1 MSRLIGLIFLALC
14 LGLAQAQLCLPEL
27 QNGLSPEE
35 LAQAASGLEAA
46 QYLKQAV
53 ELLEPSL
60 PQRTSLP
67 FWFSLDQSSAAY
79 PLASWLA
86 ERDLL
91 SPHWQ
96 PESLSPEAWQDML
109 RLFGDWYELPA
120 LANVSDLSRAGIIQ
134 SLSKVISAVAPR
146 LKPVA
151 LVAGATTNRNQVAF
165 WAVIRSD
172 SIYPRLIVYRPAETP
187 VDLSEGTKAA
197 LPLLETCA
205 MKLSNY
211 IFAQEDVAKNLFLAN
226 HNGHMYIVAA
236 SPLSVSGF
244 KEVARGAE
252 ADVLTFRS
260 PETEGLSSYAA
271 VFAGGRV
278 TPATIARL
286 LPRVRT
292 NMNPKQVLDFILG
305 L

>member
-1 MSRLIGLIFLALC
+1 MVFALA
-14 LGLAQAQLCLPEL
+14 LGLAQAQLCLSEL
-27 QNGLSPEE
+27 QNGLAAEE
-35 LAQAASGLEAA
+35 LAQMATGFEAA

-53 ELLEPSL
+53 DLLEPALPANSSL
-60 PQRTSLP
+60 PE
-67 FWFSLDQSSAAY
+67 WFKLEPGSADY
-79 PLASWLA
+79 ELASWLA

-91 SPHWQ
+91 AEAWQ
-96 PESLSPEAWQDML
+96 ADTLSPEVWQEML
-109 RLFGDWYELPA
+109 GRFQSWYELSGVA
-120 LANVSDLSRAGIIQ
+120 GESDLSRAGLIDA
-134 SLSKVISAVAPR
+134 LSKIISAVAPN

-151 LVAGATTNRNQVAF
+151 LVASSSANRNQVAF
-165 WAVIRSD
+165 WAVIRND

-187 VDLSEGTKAA
+187 VDLSEGTKSA

-211 IFAQEDVAKNLFLAN
+211 IFAREDVARNLFLSN
-226 HNGHMYIVAA
+226 HNGQMYMVASSPISLSGYKEIA
-236 SPLSVSGF
+236 SGS
-244 KEVARGAE
+244 E

-271 VFAGGRV
+271 VFAGNRV
-278 TPATIARL
+278 GPTTIARL

-292 NMNPKQVLDFILG
+292 NMNPKQVIDFVLG